1 MAIWGGSNGVV
12 TFDDGALY
20 EPSTDSWEPI
30 AGGTSVPYHRS
41 NHTAVWTGAEVIVF
55 GGGYSNA
62 GVPTALNDGGHYDPI
77 TATWNPV
84 ATLNAPQERYD
95 HTAVWT
101 GTEMIVWGGQYYQG
115 GTWYRLADGARYWCN
130 PN

>member
-1 MAIWGGSNGVV
+1 MVVWGGAGFNVLDSG
-12 TFDDGALY
+12 GLY
-20 EPSTDSWEPI
+20 DPTTDTWLP
-30 AGGTSVPYHRS
+30 TSITTNTPLARNFHS
-41 NHTAVWTGAEVIVF
+41 AVWTGAEMLVF
-55 GGGYSNA
+55 GGGYIS
-62 GVPTALNDGGHYDPI
+62 GSIPIEFNDGGHYDPVVDAWRSMS
-77 TATWNPV
+77 TT
-84 ATLNAPQERYD
+84 NAPTVRRN